1 MRRLLALAA
10 VALALPATAA
20 AGGWATVQLSST
32 PAGMRAGVPWNVTVT
47 VLQHGQT
54 PLAGVQPTITIRNG
68 THSLVFR
75 ARPTGEIGA
84 YRARVV
90 FPKAGVWRYS
100 VYDAFT
106 EYGGAKVHTYA
117 PIRIKPPLAR

>member
-1 MRRLLALAA
+1 
-10 VALALPATAA
+10 
-20 AGGWATVQLSST
+20 
-32 PAGMRAGVPWNVTVT
+32 MRAGTPWNVTVT

-54 PLAGVQPTITIRNG
+54 PLAGVQPTITIRKG
-68 THSLVFR
+68 TRALVFR

-90 FPKAGVWRYS
+90 FPKAGMWRYS

-117 PIRIKPPLAR
+117 PIRIRPPLAQ

>member
-1 MRRLLALAA
+1 MRRLLVLT
-10 VALALPATAA
+10 ALALAIPATAA

-32 PAGMRAGVPWNVTVT
+32 PAGMRAGAPWNVTVT

-54 PLAGVQPTITIRNG
+54 PLADVKPTITIRNG
-68 THSLVFR
+68 SRTLVFR
-75 ARPTGEIGA
+75 TRPTGEIGA

-90 FPKAGVWRYS
+90 FPKAGMWRYS

-106 EYGGAKVHTYA
+106 EYDGARVHTYA
-117 PIRIKPPLAR
+117 PIRIRAPLAR